1 MSIPVVLVM
10 EVKDTTVPLS
20 NPCAVRV
27 TVSPESW
34 NVTETESVTP
44 VPNTLIPTA
53 RLEVLDW
60 VTVLDPLVVPHE
72 VLLMAVSAPQLPEM
86 VMVGADTL
94 RPRLANTAAR
104 AAGDSLQLSYDMV
117 WLVPERGADE
127 RLPQLLKMVAKFPVA
142 TAEVFSDGTVV
153 REVQPMNMLVMLVT
167 EAVLNNGTL
176 VRE

>member
-1 MSIPVVLVM
+1 
-10 EVKDTTVPLS
+10 
-20 NPCAVRV
+20 
-27 TVSPESW
+27 
-34 NVTETESVTP
+34 
-44 VPNTLIPTA
+44 
-53 RLEVLDW
+53 
-60 VTVLDPLVVPHE
+60 
-72 VLLMAVSAPQLPEM
+72 
-86 VMVGADTL
+86 
-94 RPRLANTAAR
+94 
-104 AAGDSLQLSYDMV
+104 MV